1 MICIQIKGDL
11 RKKQITMQKQKIPRN
26 RKPPRAKSLR
36 VMPEIYQQ
44 VKGLRDE
51 LMAQLELEAAKERL
65 EKLKSADNPQAAQVQ
80 D

>member
-1 MICIQIKGDL
+1 MP
-11 RKKQITMQKQKIPRN
+11 KQKILRN

-65 EKLKSADNPQAAQVQ
+65 EKLKSADDSTAQLQ
-80 D
+80 N